1 MISIFS
7 VLHSD
12 NSGLFPNY
20 VAIEFI
26 GKDELPKP
34 EFNSFFI
41 TDIEMARKSPNQTL
55 IKYIE
60 GIDEQQRVEID
71 ENKEEIEKFLHPSNL
86 PDGRWPSQTE
96 HRLSLMQQVAVNKLI
111 QLMAL
116 LELGRLHY

>member
-1 MISIFS
+1 M
-7 VLHSD
+7 
-12 NSGLFPNY
+12 FPNY

-96 HRLSLMQQVAVNKLI
+96 HRLSLMQQVAVNQI
-111 QLMAL
+111 TSCNQQINSVNGPP
-116 LELGRLHY
+116 ELGRLHY